1 MYAVTTGAFPGLFQ
15 NTNTNSAIFNFQTNF
30 GISGIS
36 ITEGL
41 LTCSIIANP
50 TTTTSSSAMILIIA
64 APLLIPYN
72 TSLTISL
79 PVYWPTNAV
88 NISTIIS
95 SASCQA
101 IENVSSS
108 IQCTM
113 VTKPT
118 AI

>member
-1 MYAVTTGAFPGLFQ
+1 MYAVTTGAFTGLFQ
-15 NTNTNSAIFNFQTNF
+15 NTNTNSVIFNFQTNF
-30 GISGIS
+30 GLAGIS
-36 ITEGL
+36 ISEGL
-41 LTCSIIANP
+41 LTCSLTASP
-50 TTTTSSSAMILIIA
+50 TTTTTSSSMILTIA
-64 APLLIPYN
+64 APLMIPYN

-79 PVYWPTNAV
+79 PVYWSTNAI
-88 NISTIIS
+88 NIATIIS